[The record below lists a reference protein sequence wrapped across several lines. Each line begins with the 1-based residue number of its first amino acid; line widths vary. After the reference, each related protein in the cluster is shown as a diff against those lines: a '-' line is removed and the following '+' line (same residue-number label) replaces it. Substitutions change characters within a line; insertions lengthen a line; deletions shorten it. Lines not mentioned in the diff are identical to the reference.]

1 MTTAE
6 PIRFIPPE
14 APEDRARADL
24 YALIARLF
32 YAPPDT
38 DLLQALAE
46 ADEIVG
52 EDDSVAL
59 AEAWAGLQRA
69 CAAIDEDAAQ
79 EEYDSLLI
87 GVGKAVVPPYVGAYV
102 EGNSGNADSPE
113 ALLVGLRAYL
123 AERGL
128 GRQASVSE
136 PEDHVAA
143 LAELMRH
150 LISVQQA
157 DIDEQRECFHRFLY
171 PGAVRLCDALEAA
184 ESANFYK
191 PVARFA
197 RAFFELERSAFE
209 ML

>member
-1 MTTAE
+1 MTTAQ
-6 PIRFIPPE
+6 PIQFHAPD

-32 YAPPDT
+32 YAPPDD

-59 AEAWAGLQRA
+59 AEAWGALQRA
-69 CAAIDEDAAQ
+69 CAAVEEEAVQDEF
-79 EEYDSLLI
+79 DSLLI
-87 GVGKAVVPPYVGAYV
+87 GVGKAPVPPYVGAYV
-102 EGNSGNADSPE
+102 ESTGPE
-113 ALLVGLRAYL
+113 SLLVGLRAYL

-143 LAELMRH
+143 LCELMRH

-157 DIDEQRECFHRFLY
+157 GIEEQRECFHRFIY
-171 PGAVRLCDALEAA
+171 PGAVRLCDAVLAA
-184 ESANFYK
+184 EGANFYK
-191 PVARFA
+191 AVARFA
-197 RAFFELERSAFE
+197 RAFFELERTAFE

>member
-1 MTTAE
+1 MTTAQ
-6 PIRFIPPE
+6 PIQFHAPD

-24 YALIARLF
+24 YALIATLF
-32 YAPPDT
+32 YAPADAG
-38 DLLQALAE
+38 LLEALAE

-59 AEAWAGLQRA
+59 AEAWGALQRA
-69 CAAIDEDAAQ
+69 CAAVDEEAVQD
-79 EEYDSLLI
+79 EYDSLLI
-87 GVGKAVVPPYVGAYV
+87 GVGKAPVAPYVGAYV
-102 EGNSGNADSPE
+102 ESTGPE
-113 ALLVGLRAYL
+113 SLLVGLRAYL

-143 LAELMRH
+143 LCELMRH

-157 DIDEQRECFHRFLY
+157 DVEEQRECFHRFIY
-171 PGAVRLCDALEAA
+171 PGAVRLCDAILAA
-184 ESANFYK
+184 DSANFYK
-191 PVARFA
+191 AVARFA
-197 RAFFELERSAFE
+197 RAFFELERTAFE